1 MDNTLIVKMS
11 DNGKI
16 TIPKSIRKSLN
27 WQKGAK
33 LAFNVQRDS
42 IQINKLPTAND
53 WADLIKDIPVENVD
67 IDQNGH
73 YDAKKSPHFHEWMV
87 NG

>member
-1 MDNTLIVKMS
+1 MDNTLIVK
-11 DNGKI
+11 
-16 TIPKSIRKSLN
+16 
-27 WQKGAK
+27 
-33 LAFNVQRDS
+33 RDS
-42 IQINKLPTAND
+42 IQIHKLPTAND

-73 YDAKKSPHFHEWMV
+73 YDTKKSPHFHEWMV

>member
-1 MDNTLIVKMS
+1 MTR
-11 DNGKI
+11 
-16 TIPKSIRKSLN
+16 T
-27 WQKGAK
+27 
-33 LAFNVQRDS
+33 
-42 IQINKLPTAND
+42 LPTAKD

-67 IDQNGH
+67 IDQNGR